1 VKLPEDRY
9 LLPGV
14 IDSVTN
20 FVEHPDLVAERLLN
34 YAKVVGPERVVA
46 STDCGF
52 GTFAGMTNVAPSIVW
67 AKFQSMAEGARRARE
82 RVGASVTA

>member
-1 VKLPEDRY
+1 LPEGRY

-14 IDSVTN
+14 IDSVSN

-34 YAKVVGPERVVA
+34 YASVVGAERVVA

-52 GTFAGMTNVAPSIVW
+52 GTFAGMTSVAPSIVW

-82 RVGASVTA
+82 RLRVPTRA